1 MVAGSAVFTDGLEM
15 SVLYMKDLASSC
27 FLLNLLATGV
37 TIQSE
42 IYLVFISIAPV
53 YLTADQAY
61 LSNAVCVSRLMQRSF
76 DILFRC
82 HARLACNSAF
92 TPSSAN

>member
-42 IYLVFISIAPV
+42 IYLVFHLNRSRISN
-53 YLTADQAY
+53 
-61 LSNAVCVSRLMQRSF
+61 SRSSVSQQCGLCF
-76 DILFRC
+76 
-82 HARLACNSAF
+82 
-92 TPSSAN
+92 SSYAKIF